1 MVNIIPTKCEEK
13 TEDYLLGVGIP
24 ACWLDIA
31 GKPQTTAEP
40 DMLHVNVILCIW
52 GICL

>member
-24 ACWLDIA
+24 ACWRVALILLENR
-31 GKPQTTAEP
+31 KRPQNLTCC
-40 DMLHVNVILCIW
+40 MSM
-52 GICL
+52 